1 MSCHFSVQFT
11 VTRFVRQRVSAFSG
25 FALVVCLSS
34 YLKLVECLTGALVL
48 VLSLQC
54 AVYGDS
60 FCTSACLRF
69 LWPRSRCLSVFLS
82 VCFSLACLP
91 YLLCTSLSLCRCGCL
106 SSLCVLSLCLST
118 CPSHACF
125 VTVAVVAVVLSCCS
139 FFLEGRFMCVYV
151 VFGLFVCSFVRS
163 FVCLID

>member
-11 VTRFVRQRVSAFSG
+11 VTRFVRQRVSAFSPS
-25 FALVVCLSS
+25 LSLSVCLPI
-34 YLKLVECLTGALVL
+34 CLFLFSL
-48 VLSLQC
+48 PSLS
-54 AVYGDS
+54 VMYVS
-60 FCTSACLRF
+60 FSL
-69 LWPRSRCLSVFLS
+69 SMCLSVFLS

-91 YLLCTSLSLCRCGCL
+91 YLLCTSLSLCRCDCL

-125 VTVAVVAVVLSCCS
+125 VTVAVAVVAVVLSCCS

-163 FVCLID
+163 FVRLID